1 MSNSCTAREILL
13 HDSLRLFGLDAQG
26 SASWSPGIQVFINL
40 VPCATKQ
47 LLLLA
52 LRNSLANKKTA
63 TAKRLATGHQPSSN
77 THYTVRHRQA
87 TS

>member
-1 MSNSCTAREILL
+1 MILC
-13 HDSLRLFGLDAQG
+13 DS
-26 SASWSPGIQVFINL
+26 SAWMRKEVVHWSPGIQVFIQIDSSFISSTL
-40 VPCATKQ
+40 CYQ

>member
-1 MSNSCTAREILL
+1 MILCDSSAWMRKEVL
-13 HDSLRLFGLDAQG
+13 HGRQEFRYSSTLCYQL
-26 SASWSPGIQVFINL
+26 
-40 VPCATKQ
+40 